1 MGLTTWKNAPGG
13 RVQRSDSIVVKNYLS
28 EKEISE
34 LNSITTSFLDFAESR
49 ARRHII
55 TTMDDWRQRLEQFL
69 TMNDYKTTESAGTV
83 SQDEAREKAYGEYE
97 KFKVIQDL
105 TFVSDFDKFNEESVR
120 GSDAPLLPFDINP
133 KED

>member
-13 RVQRSDSIVVKNYLS
+13 RVQRSESIVAKNYLS

-83 SQDEAREKAYGEYE
+83 SLDEAREKAYGEYE
-97 KFKVIQDL
+97 
-105 TFVSDFDKFNEESVR
+105 
-120 GSDAPLLPFDINP
+120 
-133 KED
+133 